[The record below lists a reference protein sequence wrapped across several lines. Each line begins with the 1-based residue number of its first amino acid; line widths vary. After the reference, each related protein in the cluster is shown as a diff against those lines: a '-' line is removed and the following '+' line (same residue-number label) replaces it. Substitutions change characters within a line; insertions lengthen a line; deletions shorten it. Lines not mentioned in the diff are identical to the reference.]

1 MKETFVFSIETP
13 RAGMHLDTV
22 EWGGT
27 RVRTLGPLVSVE
39 GPFRIGPHD
48 NYTALTDCDGHVQI
62 VRLQAC
68 DYLDWE
74 AREVFELLT
83 QTRPRQ

>member
-1 MKETFVFSIETP
+1 MNETFVFSVDLP
-13 RAGMHLDTV
+13 REGMHLDTV
-22 EWGGT
+22 EWGGF

-62 VRLQAC
+62 VRLRAC
-68 DYLDWE
+68 ETMDRE
-74 AREVFELLT
+74 AREIFELLT
-83 QTRPRQ
+83 KNRARI